1 MSDWDDPK
9 DELEEKP
16 IVEGDVEAG
25 VEDLPEIPDEDEDEA
40 I

>member
-16 IVEGDVEAG
+16 VVEGDAEL
-25 VEDLPEIPDEDEDEA
+25 DLPEIPDEDEDEA
-40 I
+40 M

>member
-16 IVEGDVEAG
+16 AVEGEIEA
-25 VEDLPEIPDEDEDEA
+25 EDLPEIPDEDEDEA